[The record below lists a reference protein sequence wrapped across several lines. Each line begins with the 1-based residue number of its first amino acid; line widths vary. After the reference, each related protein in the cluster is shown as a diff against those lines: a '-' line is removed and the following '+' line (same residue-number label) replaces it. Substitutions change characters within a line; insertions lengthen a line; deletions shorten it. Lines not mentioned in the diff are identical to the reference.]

1 MPWLEYFWTNNPVLR
16 HFRGA
21 GKSPGVVFAMARVQ
35 ERKALEQGELE
46 KEWQVNNRD
55 FLSRFMEIQAKD
67 ESVPPEHVPISS
79 SSSNSN

>member
-1 MPWLEYFWTNNPVLR
+1 
-16 HFRGA
+16 
-21 GKSPGVVFAMARVQ
+21 MARVQ